1 MTNLSILQFSFLGE
15 IFPKSDSEAQISFE
29 PSVLSIKLNV
39 FFSQLNDAFT
49 TYKKEKAENDKLLN
63 EQIERLCGQVSDLL
77 SQKAKLSS
85 QLEFAFKR

>member
-1 MTNLSILQFSFLGE
+1 MTQSV
-15 IFPKSDSEAQISFE
+15 AQISFGH
-29 PSVLSIKLNV
+29 LILTIKLCV
-39 FFSQLNDAFT
+39 FTPQLNDAFT

-63 EQIERLCGQVSDLL
+63 EQIERLRGQVSDLL